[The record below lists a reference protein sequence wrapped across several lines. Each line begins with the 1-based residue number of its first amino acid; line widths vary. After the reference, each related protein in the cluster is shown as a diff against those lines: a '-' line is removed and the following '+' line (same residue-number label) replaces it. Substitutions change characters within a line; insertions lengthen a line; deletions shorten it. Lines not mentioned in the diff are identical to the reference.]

1 MPILLAL
8 TGLAV
13 TGIFGL
19 EKLTEK
25 TDSAIETSGDLVK
38 ETLLPAFF
46 LEQVFLFYFK
56 QLKEKKHNGFFI
68 KSFQSST

>member
-46 LEQVFLFYFK
+46 FWSKSFYFK

>member
-46 LEQVFLFYFK
+46 FGASLFILFQATK
-56 QLKEKKHNGFFI
+56 GKKA
-68 KSFQSST
+68 